1 VSGAR
6 RDLLHRLWRD
16 GDPLLFLLAWTAA
29 TGGSMA
35 WVALVPGRPEY
46 RYDGQMQAAVAG
58 GVLVLFFLL
67 RRSPNAR
74 RLAMFAALFGIVAG
88 AFGTLTPGGA
98 VVEWKFLGL
107 VALQAVALAALA
119 SPPFERYVGVTRP
132 TGEGRVD
139 ER

>member
-1 VSGAR
+1 MSGVR
-6 RDLLHRLWRD
+6 RDLVHRLWRD

-46 RYDGQMQAAVAG
+46 SYDGQMQAAVAG

-74 RLAMFAALFGIVAG
+74 RLAIFAALFGIVAG
-88 AFGTLTPGGA
+88 VFGTVTPGGPLI
-98 VVEWKFLGL
+98 EGKFLGL
-107 VALQAVALAALA
+107 VALQAIALAALL
-119 SPPFERYVGVTRP
+119 SPPFERYVGVRRP
-132 TGEGRVD
+132 AGEGRVD